1 MGSHLLDLIHGH
13 RTPPPSVTGQA
24 ATSNHA
30 IPAIQQGPRAKDS
43 SSSKFG
49 RGTPSTPPSVPV
61 PPGAH
66 DAQMPRRLWLV
77 QTGSRTWISAS
88 FTPPQ
93 TLSQVRDWHPDALE
107 ISQEEETSPHSEPV
121 SST

>member
-1 MGSHLLDLIHGH
+1 MGSLLDLIHGH
-13 RTPPPSVTGQA
+13 RAPPPSVAREA
-24 ATSNHA
+24 ATSNLA
-30 IPAIQQGPRAKDS
+30 IFATQRRTRANDS
-43 SSSKFG
+43 NDSNFR
-49 RGTPSTPPSVPV
+49 RGTPSAPPPIPV
-61 PPGAH
+61 TPGAQ
-66 DAQMPRRLWLV
+66 DAQVPRRLWLV